1 MSSSPEPHNGA
12 TKGPQ
17 GVSAASTPHRGA
29 GSRVLGFVR
38 AFASTVLIVLTCVL
52 VPVSLITVWVHDIVL
67 DTDRYVETVKPLAT
81 NPAIEDAAANRITRA
96 VAVRAD
102 AKAVTSDLAGWL
114 ESQGL
119 PPRVGDAVRSLAP
132 QLDDAVTQVAR
143 KAADRFVTSDRF
155 ETFWTQANRKA
166 HTAVVDV
173 LTGDGRGA
181 VGVNGGTVTLDVGDA
196 VDSVRQE
203 LVDAGV
209 KPASQIPDVDKQMVL
224 FRSDEMNKVRGAA
237 HALDVIGNWLP
248 VITVVIGAIGI
259 ALARKRRRAL
269 VTTAF
274 GAAAACV
281 VMLVALAIV
290 RRYYMDHLPPD
301 VLSPAAAGAV
311 FDTLLHFLKVST
323 VTGLVLGLV
332 VAIGAYLSG
341 TGGLPRALR
350 GGADRTAD
358 SVARWG
364 NTHGLTAGPVGTWV
378 DAYRR
383 WLILALVLLV
393 ALCFA
398 LWNHPTALTI
408 VLLLVILL
416 VLLAVVAL
424 LAASGR
430 VTRSH
435 EDSRAHG

>member
-1 MSSSPEPHNGA
+1 MSSSSEPHGGA
-12 TKGPQ
+12 TEGSR
-17 GVSAASTPHRGA
+17 GVSAAPTPHRGA
-29 GSRVLGFVR
+29 GSHVLGFAR
-38 AFASTVLIVLTCVL
+38 AFASAVLIALTCVL

-67 DTDRYVETVKPLAT
+67 DTDRYVQTVKPLAT
-81 NPAIEDAAANRITRA
+81 DPAIEDAAANRIVRA
-96 VAVRAD
+96 VDVRAD
-102 AKAVTSDLAGWL
+102 GKAVTSDVAGWL

-155 ETFWTQANRKA
+155 ETIWTQANRKA

-181 VGVNGGTVTLDVGDA
+181 VGINGGTVTLDVGDA
-196 VDSVRQE
+196 VENVRQS

-209 KPASQIPDVDKQMVL
+209 KPASRIPDVDKQMVL
-224 FRSDEMNKVRGAA
+224 FRSDQMNKVRNAA

-259 ALARKRRRAL
+259 ALARRRRRAL

-274 GAAAACV
+274 GVAAACV

-290 RRYYMDHLPPD
+290 RRYYMDHLPPE

-311 FDTLLHFLKVST
+311 FDRLLHFLKVST

-350 GGADRTAD
+350 GGTDRTAD

-364 NTHGLTAGPVGTWV
+364 DTHGLTAGPVGTWV

-383 WLILALVLLV
+383 WLILGLVLLV
-393 ALCFA
+393 ALWFA

-408 VLLLVILL
+408 VLLVVILL